1 MQAYLNEEHLYNKE
15 CVTNY
20 PICWLGLSL
29 WLIISV
35 TFTTVGYYCSTTVK
49 CPSKMDDVFLNIGVC
64 LLLAFVVIIVI
75 PYTLG
80 CILNLCYTIR
90 DQQEPQPQP
99 VLPVTNKKIKKLV
112 KPPNS
117 PVPNGA
123 FVSYNVSAR
132 RQSL

>member
-64 LLLAFVVIIVI
+64 LLLAFIVIIVI

-99 VLPVTNKKIKKLV
+99 VLPVTNKKVKKLV

-117 PVPNGA
+117 PAPKDA

-132 RQSL
+132 R

>member
-64 LLLAFVVIIVI
+64 LLLAFVVLIIL

-90 DQQEPQPQP
+90 DQEQHEQQQQS
-99 VLPVTNKKIKKLV
+99 LPVTNKKIKKLV

-117 PVPNGA
+117 PLPKDA

-132 RQSL
+132 R

>member
-1 MQAYLNEEHLYNKE
+1 MQGYLNEEHLYNKE

-29 WLIISV
+29 WFIISV

-64 LLLAFVVIIVI
+64 LLLAFIVIIVI

-99 VLPVTNKKIKKLV
+99 QPVLPVTNKKVKKLV

-117 PVPNGA
+117 PVPKDA
-123 FVSYNVSAR
+123 FVSYNLSAR
-132 RQSL
+132 R

>member
-99 VLPVTNKKIKKLV
+99 VLPVTNKKVKKLV

-117 PVPNGA
+117 PAPKDA

-132 RQSL
+132 R

>member
-90 DQQEPQPQP
+90 DQQEPQPEP

-117 PVPNGA
+117 PPPKES

-132 RQSL
+132 R

>member
-90 DQQEPQPQP
+90 DQQEPQPEP

-117 PVPNGA
+117 PMPKDA

-132 RQSL
+132 R